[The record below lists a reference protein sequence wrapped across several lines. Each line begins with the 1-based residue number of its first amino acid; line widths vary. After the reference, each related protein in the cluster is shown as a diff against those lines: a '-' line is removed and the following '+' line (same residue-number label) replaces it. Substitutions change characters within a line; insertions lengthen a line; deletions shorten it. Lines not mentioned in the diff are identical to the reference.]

1 MKKMKYHG
9 LIWQKM
15 IAKHISNNRLYLKY
29 MKAFLQLNNKT
40 SNPIKNGQKVRT
52 NTILKNIYRWQI
64 NT

>member
-40 SNPIKNGQKVRT
+40 SNPIKNGQKV
-52 NTILKNIYRWQI
+52 
-64 NT
+64 